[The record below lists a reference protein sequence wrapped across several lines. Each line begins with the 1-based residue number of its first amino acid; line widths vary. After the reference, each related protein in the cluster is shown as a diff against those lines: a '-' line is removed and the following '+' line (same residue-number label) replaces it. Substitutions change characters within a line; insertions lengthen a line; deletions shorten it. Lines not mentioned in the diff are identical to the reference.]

1 MILRKLSFKKKLVI
15 AFIGVVSIVGIISIY
30 SSSQLIRN
38 KLEQALHEQTM
49 NTLEGIENSIEEK
62 KREILELTS
71 LYAGLKKVV
80 DYTSYGMKHMVRR
93 EIMALRKS
101 GGLASLEIMDTSGKL
116 FATAKSAGE
125 LFTAAEEGVEESK
138 VDEYLVQRVLNG
150 SSEVYLGGR
159 GSKIGIWAIVPLEK
173 FNEIIGMMQ
182 ASYLLD
188 LNFIEELKRITTAD
202 ISLFTGEELSLTTL
216 PSESFSLK
224 PELLNEVLLKKKKL
238 VDNMVI
244 ANEFYK
250 IGLTPLLRKDGTLL
264 GMIMVSLP
272 KRGMISLASQAR
284 NRLLIIGGLGVFL
297 ALFLGYLI
305 AEHLISRPISKL
317 VRGAAAI
324 SAGDLDQE
332 IIIDTQDEIGVLAGT
347 FNEMRKKLREAHAK
361 LENRIEL
368 VNKELEESNKE
379 LERAN
384 KELEKTNKENLELY
398 EKVKQ
403 FNKELKREIALA
415 TKELEES
422 NRKLIYLNEYNDN
435 ILRCMNSGVMVM
447 DLDGKITTLNAVGER
462 ILNLSSEELKDVS
475 LHDIRRIEGLSR
487 LLAKT
492 LKTEKT
498 YVGHEVTIIQMLDK
512 NPGNKMIPLQVST
525 SVLRDNNHRALGV
538 IAVFRDIS
546 QIKQLEEQLQRSK
559 KLAALGEMSAGVAH
573 EIRNPLGVIKS
584 SAQMLRDE
592 FKPVETRDE
601 YQELTT
607 FIIEEVNRLNR
618 VITEFLSF
626 ARPTPPNLQE
636 VNVNEIINKTI
647 QLIAS
652 QEKVTPDV
660 KIKVESSKNLPLLMG
675 DPEQIIQALLN
686 VVLNSLQAMPEGGEL
701 RITVRRAD
709 DAEEKYHP
717 SLLQIQITDS
727 GEGIPVSIRDKIF
740 NPFFTTK
747 EEGSGLGL
755 AIVHKIIENHK
766 GFIEV
771 ESEVEKGTTFK
782 IFLPLAA

>member
-1 MILRKLSFKKKLVI
+1 MILRKLSFKKKLII
-15 AFIGVVSIVGIISIY
+15 AFMGVVIIMGVISIY
-30 SSSQLIRN
+30 SSSQLIKN
-38 KLEQALHEQTM
+38 KLEQALYEQTM
-49 NTLEGIENSIEEK
+49 NIIEGVENSIEEK

-80 DYTSYGMKHMVRR
+80 DYTSYGMEHMVRQ
-93 EIMALRKS
+93 EIIALRES

-125 LFTAAEEGVEESK
+125 LFTAAEESVEEST

-150 SSEVYLGGR
+150 GSEVYLDDR

-188 LNFIEELKRITTAD
+188 LNFIEELKGITTAD
-202 ISLFTGEELSLTTL
+202 ISIFTGEKLSLTTL
-216 PSESFSLK
+216 PSGSFSLK
-224 PELLNEVLLKKKKL
+224 PGLLNEMWSKKRKS

-244 ANEFYK
+244 ANESYK
-250 IGLTPLLRKDGTLL
+250 IGLTPLLGKDGTLL
-264 GMIMVSLP
+264 GMIMASLP
-272 KRGMISLASQAR
+272 KRGMISLASEAK
-284 NRLLIIGGLGVFL
+284 NRLLIIGCLGVFL
-297 ALFLGYLI
+297 ALLISYLI

-332 IIIDTQDEIGVLAGT
+332 IIIDTQDEIGILGGT
-347 FNEMRKKLREAHAK
+347 FNEMRKKLREARRK
-361 LENRIEL
+361 LKNRIEL
-368 VNKELEESNKE
+368 VNKELEESNEE
-379 LERAN
+379 LERTN
-384 KELEKTNKENLELY
+384 KELKKTNKENLELY

-403 FNKELKREIALA
+403 FNKELKRKIALA

-447 DLDGKITTLNAVGER
+447 DLGGKITTLNAVGER
-462 ILNLSSEELKDVS
+462 ILNLSSGELKDAFI
-475 LHDIRRIEGLSR
+475 HDIRQIEGLR
-487 LLAKT
+487 ELLAET

-498 YVGHEVTIIQMLDK
+498 YVGHKVTIQMLNK
-512 NPGNKMIPLQVST
+512 NPGNKMIPLEVST

-538 IAVFRDIS
+538 IAIFRDIS

-592 FKPVETRDE
+592 FKPVEARDE

-607 FIIEEVNRLNR
+607 FIIGEVNRLNR

-626 ARPTPPNLQE
+626 ARPTPPDLQR
-636 VNVNEIINKTI
+636 VNINEIIDKTI

-652 QEKVTPDV
+652 QEKVTPHV
-660 KIKVESSKNLPLLMG
+660 KIKVESSKNLLLMG

-686 VVLNSLQAMPEGGEL
+686 IALNGLQAMPETGEL
-701 RITVRRAD
+701 RVTASC
-709 DAEEKYHP
+709 AEDVEDKY
-717 SLLQIQITDS
+717 SASFIQVQITDT
-727 GEGIPVSIRDKIF
+727 GEGIPVPIRDKIF

-771 ESEVEKGTTFK
+771 ESEVGKGTTFK
-782 IFLPLAA
+782 VFLPLAG

>member
-1 MILRKLSFKKKLVI
+1 MILRKLSFKKKLII
-15 AFIGVVSIVGIISIY
+15 AFIGVVLIMGVISIY

-38 KLEQALHEQTM
+38 KLEQALYEQTM

-125 LFTAAEEGVEESK
+125 LFTAAQESTEESK

-150 SSEVYLGGR
+150 NSEVYLDNR
-159 GSKIGIWAIVPLEK
+159 GSKIGIWVIVPLEK
-173 FNEIIGMMQ
+173 FDEIIGMMQ

-202 ISLFTGEELSLTTL
+202 ISLFTREKLSLTTL

-224 PELLNEVLLKKKKL
+224 PELLNEMLIKRRKL
-238 VDNMVI
+238 VDNIVI
-244 ANEFYK
+244 TDESYK
-250 IGLTPLLRKDGTLL
+250 IGLTPLLKKDGTFL
-264 GMIMVSLP
+264 GMIMASLP
-272 KRGMISLASQAR
+272 KKGMISLASEAR
-284 NRLLIIGGLGVFL
+284 NRLLMIGCLGVFL
-297 ALFLGYLI
+297 ALLVGYLI
-305 AEHLISRPISKL
+305 AEYLISRPVSKL
-317 VRGAAAI
+317 AKGAAAI
-324 SAGDLDQE
+324 SRGDLNQE
-332 IIIDTQDEIGVLAGT
+332 IIIDTKDEIGVLAST
-347 FNEMRKKLREAHAK
+347 FNEMRKKLREA
-361 LENRIEL
+361 
-368 VNKELEESNKE
+368 
-379 LERAN
+379 
-384 KELEKTNKENLELY
+384 
-398 EKVKQ
+398 
-403 FNKELKREIALA
+403 
-415 TKELEES
+415 
-422 NRKLIYLNEYNDN
+422 
-435 ILRCMNSGVMVM
+435 
-447 DLDGKITTLNAVGER
+447 
-462 ILNLSSEELKDVS
+462 
-475 LHDIRRIEGLSR
+475 
-487 LLAKT
+487 
-492 LKTEKT
+492 
-498 YVGHEVTIIQMLDK
+498 
-512 NPGNKMIPLQVST
+512 
-525 SVLRDNNHRALGV
+525 
-538 IAVFRDIS
+538 
-546 QIKQLEEQLQRSK
+546 KQLEEQLQRSK

-592 FKPVETRDE
+592 FKPVEARDE

-607 FIIEEVNRLNR
+607 FIIGEVNRLNR

-626 ARPTPPNLQE
+626 ARPTPPDLQR
-636 VNVNEIINKTI
+636 VNINEIIDKTI
-647 QLIAS
+647 QLIAN

-660 KIKVESSKNLPLLMG
+660 KVKVESSKNLPLLMG

-686 VVLNSLQAMPEGGEL
+686 IALNGLQAMPERGEL
-701 RITVRRAD
+701 RVTAGC
-709 DAEEKYHP
+709 AEDVQGKY
-717 SLLQIQITDS
+717 SASFIQVQITDT
-727 GEGIPVSIRDKIF
+727 GEGIPVPIRDKIF

-771 ESEVEKGTTFK
+771 ESEVGKGTTFK
-782 IFLPLAA
+782 VFLPVAG

>member
-1 MILRKLSFKKKLVI
+1 GS
-15 AFIGVVSIVGIISIY
+15 
-30 SSSQLIRN
+30 
-38 KLEQALHEQTM
+38 
-49 NTLEGIENSIEEK
+49 
-62 KREILELTS
+62 
-71 LYAGLKKVV
+71 KKVV
-80 DYTSYGMKHMVRR
+80 DYTSYGMKNMVRP

-101 GGLASLEIMDTSGKL
+101 GGLVSLEIMDTSGKL

-125 LFTAAEEGVEESK
+125 LFTASQEGVEESK

-150 SSEVYLGGR
+150 KSEVYLDDR

-188 LNFIEELKRITTAD
+188 QSFIEELKKITTAD

-224 PELLNEVLLKKKKL
+224 PELLNEMLSKERKL

-264 GMIMVSLP
+264 GMIMVSLS

-297 ALFLGYLI
+297 AVFLGYLI

-324 SAGDLDQE
+324 SAGDLNQK

-347 FNEMRKKLREAHAK
+347 FNEMRKKLREAHRK

-475 LHDIRRIEGLSR
+475 LHDIKRIEGLSR

-498 YVGHEVTIIQMLDK
+498 YVGHEVTIQMLDK

-592 FKPVETRDE
+592 FKPVETRGE

-626 ARPTPPNLQE
+626 ARPTPPNLQR
-636 VNVNEIINKTI
+636 VNINEIIDKTI

-660 KIKVESSKNLPLLMG
+660 KIKVETSKNLPVLMG

-686 VVLNSLQAMPEGGEL
+686 IVLNSLQAMPDGGEL
-701 RITVRRAD
+701 RIAVRGAD
-709 DAEEKYHP
+709 DAEEKYP
-717 SLLQIQITDS
+717 ASLIQIQITDT

-755 AIVHKIIENHK
+755 AIAHKIIENHK

-771 ESEVEKGTTFK
+771 ESEVRKGTTFK